1 MTFEEFKRERVQ
13 PPSYGNAPAG
23 LIDEYQAILNQMDQ
37 AYSAGAALASD
48 TMLALNR
55 QATALAD
62 EISRYHP
69 SI

>member
-1 MTFEEFKRERVQ
+1 MTFEEFTRERAQ
-13 PPSYGNAPAG
+13 PPSYGTAPAG
-23 LIDEYQAILNQMDQ
+23 LIDEYPAILGQMEQ
-37 AYSAGAALASD
+37 AYTAGAAPASE
-48 TMLALNR
+48 TMVALNR